1 MSDEKKTVEL
11 KDEELEKVSGGQM
24 SPNSEGYYVFT
35 RGDIYYQGHG
45 SSCACGDIY
54 ILESK
59 TTNNMNDR
67 ISCRYKTNINTISE
81 SKLDVSFLVT
91 CTFSYHTDFDP
102 SDVIRL

>member
-1 MSDEKKTVEL
+1 MSEENKTVEL
-11 KDEELEKVSGGQM
+11 KDDELEKVSGGQI

-35 RGDIYYQGHG
+35 RGDIYKQQQGVG
-45 SSCACGDIY
+45 YACGEIY

-91 CTFSYHTDFDP
+91 CRFCDHTDLDP
-102 SDVIRL
+102 SLVIFL